1 MEKES
6 VINTGESRRLLD
18 SAVDS
23 RKEGRP
29 EVVLNCLEITVQ
41 RERLGIYNL
50 LVNSILIMKAVKSL
64 IRQANFVV
72 VDVVFISKWQKPALL
87 LKITWGQSIL
97 WMEEELNCFSPN
109 PVAAVLPTV
118 RLILW
123 VPRTGN
129 REENA
134 ERKVTTEPFSV
145 KIDTSQ
151 KSQKR
156 MNCLKQKPLHPLL

>member
-1 MEKES
+1 LHLVLILQMEKES

-72 VDVVFISKWQKPALL
+72 VDVVFNNL
-87 LKITWGQSIL
+87 
-97 WMEEELNCFSPN
+97 
-109 PVAAVLPTV
+109 
-118 RLILW
+118 
-123 VPRTGN
+123 
-129 REENA
+129 
-134 ERKVTTEPFSV
+134 
-145 KIDTSQ
+145 
-151 KSQKR
+151 
-156 MNCLKQKPLHPLL
+156 

>member
-41 RERLGIYNL
+41 CERLGIYNL

-72 VDVVFISKWQKPALL
+72 VDVVFNNL
-87 LKITWGQSIL
+87 
-97 WMEEELNCFSPN
+97 
-109 PVAAVLPTV
+109 
-118 RLILW
+118 
-123 VPRTGN
+123 
-129 REENA
+129 
-134 ERKVTTEPFSV
+134 
-145 KIDTSQ
+145 
-151 KSQKR
+151 
-156 MNCLKQKPLHPLL
+156 